1 MTPTQIDLETKARR
15 EFCARLAETRHVF
28 VISGE
33 EGLARVPSQQQPGR
47 EVTLFWTEHA
57 EAEHWADILVTNP
70 RIKMLPLT
78 DVLTEVLPKLGEL
91 NRLVGTN
98 WNDVPVEAEVAPM
111 DLVSL
116 IRGAMVDHFVQKA
129 LETKCVWMLQG
140 IDGPACHV
148 SQKTKGAFVLP
159 VWADRAAAE
168 SRIEGPWVDMEV
180 ARVPLAD
187 FRARTLMWAAET
199 KRKVAPAYCE
209 GAGGLELEP
218 WDMKGRFNAAAMG
231 EQAVA

>member
-1 MTPTQIDLETKARR
+1 MTPTQIDVEIKARR
-15 EFCARLAETRHVF
+15 DFCARLAESRHVY
-28 VISGE
+28 VVSGE

-57 EAEHWADILVTNP
+57 EAEQWADVLATNP

-78 DVLTEVLPKLGEL
+78 DVLTDVLPKLGEL

-98 WNDVPVEAEVAPM
+98 WNDVPVEAEVAPL
-111 DLVSL
+111 DLVGY
-116 IRGAMVDHFVQKA
+116 IRGAMVDHFVQKT

-140 IDGPACHV
+140 IDGPACQM
-148 SQKTKGAFVLP
+148 SQKTKGALVLP

-168 SRIEGPWVDMEV
+168 ARVEGPWADMEV
-180 ARVPLAD
+180 GRVPLAD
-187 FRARTLMWAAET
+187 FKARTLMWAAET

-209 GAGGLELEP
+209 GPGVLELEP
-218 WDMKGRFNAAAMG
+218 WELKGRFASMAMG